1 VEGREVGPRAE
12 QAGAAAGVA
21 QVVQDV
27 PEVRAA
33 ARGLTYTPF
42 TLLHRFSKTGVVT
55 TAQ

>member
-1 VEGREVGPRAE
+1 MEGREVGPRAE